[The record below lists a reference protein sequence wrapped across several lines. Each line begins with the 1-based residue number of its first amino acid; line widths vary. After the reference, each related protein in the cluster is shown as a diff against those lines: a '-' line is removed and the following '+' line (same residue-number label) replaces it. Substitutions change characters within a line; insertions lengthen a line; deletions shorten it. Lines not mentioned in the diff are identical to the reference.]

1 MDRPP
6 LAVRFVLS
14 HNLPVSLTRITA
26 EMGSALAR
34 LGIPTTVVF
43 PLVDWLDYKLLRIQ
57 LGGAREKAAWIARL
71 MLELA
76 WKVVFRKP
84 WCGFTH
90 YQADS
95 RIRTHRYVLA
105 PPCPPTTTHE
115 VIVVQHPYVMPR
127 LLQHLLDHRTVIVC
141 AVQNNYELE
150 IQSPLPEHA
159 AWKRHCLAIERML
172 GVPRIAVSKLAAQAA
187 ERLGIRV
194 DRVIHNG
201 IDLRRFHPPASRAE
215 DRPLTVLLSC
225 GLDAQKGQRAGIEAM
240 KQLKAEVGD
249 AVRVRL
255 VGRVLP
261 EYAAAGDENCGWL
274 HGDAYVRA
282 MQESDIV
289 VYPSLFDGFP
299 APPLEAMAC
308 GCAVVTTAV
317 EGVLEYA
324 VDEENCLLCEPG
336 SAAAMKDA
344 VVRLLRDPSLRA
356 RLQQRGPATAAT
368 YSVDR
373 KAEELVEFLHDL
385 QQEPRSDARPSWIPR
400 QAAA

>member
-1 MDRPP
+1 MNHADAP
-6 LAVRFVLS
+6 LAIRFVLS

-26 EMGSALAR
+26 ETGSALAR
-34 LGIPTTVVF
+34 LGVPTTIVF

-57 LGGAREKAAWIARL
+57 LGGVREKAVWVARL

-76 WKVVFRKP
+76 GKVMFRRP
-84 WCGFTH
+84 WCGFTYYH
-90 YQADS
+90 ADA
-95 RIRTHRYVLA
+95 RIRTQRYVLA
-105 PPCPPTTTHE
+105 PPCPPPDTHE

-127 LLQHLLDHRTVIVC
+127 LLQHLLDYRTIIVC
-141 AVQNNYELE
+141 AIQNNYELE
-150 IQSPLPEHA
+150 IQSPLPEQT

-172 GVPRIAVSKLAAQAA
+172 GVPRIAVSTLAAQAA
-187 ERLGIRV
+187 QRLGIRV

-261 EYAAAGDENCGWL
+261 EYTAAGDENCGWL

-282 MQESDIV
+282 MQESDVV

-324 VDEENCLLCEPG
+324 VDGENCLLCELG
-336 SAAAMKDA
+336 NAAALKDA
-344 VVRLLRDPSLRA
+344 VLRLVRDPALRA
-356 RLQQRGPATAAT
+356 RIQARGPDTAAA
-368 YSVDR
+368 YSVER
-373 KAEELVEFLHDL
+373 KAEELVAFLQTLQHD
-385 QQEPRSDARPSWIPR
+385 RSGDVSIAC
-400 QAAA
+400 QTAA